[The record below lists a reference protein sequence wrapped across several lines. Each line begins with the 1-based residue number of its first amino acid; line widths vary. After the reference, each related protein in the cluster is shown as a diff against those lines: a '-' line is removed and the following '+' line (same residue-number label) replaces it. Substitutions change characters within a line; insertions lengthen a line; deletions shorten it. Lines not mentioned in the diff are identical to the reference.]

1 MDIDL
6 AKNGGYYHRIIVQEC
21 KREDKTIDDL
31 CLENRF
37 PPKAISL
44 LKEYNYRSH
53 TIKMKETVAVYLAD
67 CVVSSIMYLVK
78 KGDSAD
84 VDYGKFA
91 VAVIHKKLES
101 GILDKS
107 DISLFDLGEIDKIYT
122 GEKLY
127 YDFLRR
133 E

>member
-1 MDIDL
+1 
-6 AKNGGYYHRIIVQEC
+6 
-21 KREDKTIDDL
+21 
-31 CLENRF
+31 
-37 PPKAISL
+37 
-44 LKEYNYRSH
+44 
-53 TIKMKETVAVYLAD
+53 MKETVAVYLAD

-78 KGDSAD
+78 KDNGKE
-84 VDYGKFA
+84 VDYGKIA
-91 VAVIHKKLES
+91 VAVIHKKLDS

-107 DISLFDLGEIDKIYT
+107 DISLSDLGEIDKIYT